1 MIPLQTCVATPLTR
15 TISILGNDVFM
26 LFLTHIPKP
35 PLSNFV
41 DLFWLYDGYSP
52 GPHRKERLMPDGS
65 VELVINLKENEARIY
80 DRENLDQCIRFPGAV
95 LCGPHSNFFVIDT
108 EQQGSVM
115 GIHFRPGGAFPF
127 FKLPADELHNMHV
140 SLEDLWGSQGD
151 LLRQQLLEAPTPSE
165 KFQVIEDCLLAQALR
180 PLKKHRAV
188 DFALHLFGRSNAS
201 PAIADVSDQIGI
213 SSRRFIQLFSREV
226 GLTPK
231 LFCRVRR
238 FQQVLHTIRMGK
250 DFDWVDLAASCGYF
264 DQAHFIHDFK
274 AFSGINPTT
283 YMAAKTEHLNHVPI
297 HE

>member
-1 MIPLQTCVATPLTR
+1 
-15 TISILGNDVFM
+15 
-26 LFLTHIPKP
+26 
-35 PLSNFV
+35 LSSFV
-41 DLFWLYDGYSP
+41 ELFWFYDGFP
-52 GPHRKERLMPDGS
+52 PRTHKKERLMPDGS

-80 DRENLDQCIRFPGAV
+80 DRENLDKCDRLPGTV
-95 LCGPHSNFFVIDT
+95 LCGPHSNYFVIDT

-140 SLEDLWGSQGD
+140 SLEDLWGCQAD

-165 KFQVIEDCLLAQALR
+165 KFQVIEDCLLAHALR
-180 PLKKHRAV
+180 PLKRHRAV
-188 DFALHLFGRSNAS
+188 DFALHLFGRSNAL

-213 SSRRFIQLFSREV
+213 SSRRFIQLFSGEV

-250 DFDWVDLAASCGYF
+250 DFDWGALAASCGYF